1 MADLVIAEGVELE
14 LRPARLASRFMG
26 WLLDALIQSVLFVV
40 FIFATLALTSGSGTS
55 DATHALVIVALVLVT
70 IGYPTLSETL
80 STGKSIGKA
89 AAGLRVVRVDGGPE
103 RFRHAL
109 ARALAGMFADLNLPL
124 FAAILFGDVPG
135 PFVLMIGLPG
145 AVVSVMSRRGQRIG
159 DLLAGTMVVR
169 ERMDISRGSA
179 PIPPPPMLTAWAAG
193 ATVGNVPTGLI
204 VAARQLISR
213 IFELDRRA
221 AAELAN
227 ELARQFSPYVK
238 PAPPEG
244 TPAYQYL
251 VAVTGERFRRET
263 GAVFGGLPY
272 VAVPAPALMARQA
285 PPPKRRRR
293 AR

>member
-14 LRPARLASRFMG
+14 LRPARLASRFTA
-26 WLLDALIQSVLFVV
+26 WLLDAVIQAILFVV
-40 FIFATLALTSGSGTS
+40 FLLVAETLNSGSGTS
-55 DATHALVIVALVLVT
+55 DSFRALTIVALVLVS
-70 IGYPTLSETL
+70 IGYPAVSETI
-80 STGKSIGKA
+80 STGRSIGKA

-124 FAAILFGDVPG
+124 FAAVLFGAVPG
-135 PFVLMIGLPG
+135 PFVLMVGLPG
-145 AVVSVMSRRGQRIG
+145 AVVSVTSRRGQRIG

-169 ERMDISRGSA
+169 ERMDFARGA
-179 PIPPPPMLTAWAAG
+179 VPIPPAPMLSAWAAG
-193 ATVGNVPTGLI
+193 ASVGDVPTGLI

-213 IFELDRRA
+213 VFELDRPA

-227 ELARQFSPYVK
+227 ELARQFSAYVK
-238 PAPPEG
+238 PAPPAG

-263 GAVFGGLPY
+263 GVVLGAG
-272 VAVPAPALMARQA
+272 VPLGPARWQT
-285 PPPKRRRR
+285 PQPGRRH
-293 AR
+293 

>member
-14 LRPARLASRFMG
+14 LRPARLASRFMA
-26 WLLDALIQSVLFVV
+26 WLLDAVIQAILFVV
-40 FIFATLALTSGSGTS
+40 FLLVAETLTSGSGTGDS
-55 DATHALVIVALVLVT
+55 YRALTIIALVLVS
-70 IGYPTLSETL
+70 IGYPAISETI
-80 STGKSIGKA
+80 STGRSIGKA

-109 ARALAGMFADLNLPL
+109 ARALAGMFADVNLPL
-124 FAAILFGDVPG
+124 FAAVLFGSVPG
-135 PFVLMIGLPG
+135 PFVLMVGLPG
-145 AVVSVMSRRGQRIG
+145 AVVSVTSRRGQRIG

-169 ERMDISRGSA
+169 ERMDFARGSV
-179 PIPPPPMLTAWAAG
+179 PVPPAPMLSAWAAG
-193 ATVGNVPTGLI
+193 ASVGDVPTGLI

-213 IFELDRRA
+213 VFELDRSA

-238 PAPPEG
+238 PAPPAG

-263 GAVFGGLPY
+263 GAVLGGG
-272 VAVPAPALMARQA
+272 VPLGPALWPVPQ
-285 PPPKRRRR
+285 PGRRH
-293 AR
+293 